1 MELLIVII
9 GVVLVWKFAG
19 VLNTLSLAART
30 KAEVMC
36 EEVLIEATTERAEL
50 IKEFSKDTKADEIY
64 NHQEILKLMKIKK

>member
-9 GVVLVWKFAG
+9 GVVLVWKFAS
-19 VLNTLSLAART
+19 VLNTISLAAQT

-36 EEVLIEATTERAEL
+36 EEVLIEATTQRAEL
-50 IKEFSKDTKADEIY
+50 IKEFSKETKVEEIF